1 MCEFPALGQVLPQV
15 SQVLRDLRRARGY
28 TPQLVVDLLNAL
40 GVSISVRALYSYER
54 NRRPVTITRL
64 CELCAVYQVSPP
76 EVLAEA
82 IQRADR
88 EPPS

>member
-1 MCEFPALGQVLPQV
+1 MSEEPPLGEVLPEV
-15 SQVLRDLRRARGY
+15 SQVLRELRRARGY
-28 TPQLVVDLLNAL
+28 TPQLVVDLLEAL
-40 GVSISVRALYSYER
+40 GVPITVRALYGHER
-54 NRRPVTITRL
+54 GRRPVTITRL

-82 IQRADR
+82 ISRANP

>member
-1 MCEFPALGQVLPQV
+1 MSEAVGVTLPQV
-15 SQVLRDLRRARGY
+15 GKVLRELRIARGY

-40 GVSISVRALYSYER
+40 GVSITVRGLASYER
-54 NRRPVTITRL
+54 GARPPSIDRL

-76 EVLAEA
+76 EVLADA
-82 IQRADR
+82 IQRANP